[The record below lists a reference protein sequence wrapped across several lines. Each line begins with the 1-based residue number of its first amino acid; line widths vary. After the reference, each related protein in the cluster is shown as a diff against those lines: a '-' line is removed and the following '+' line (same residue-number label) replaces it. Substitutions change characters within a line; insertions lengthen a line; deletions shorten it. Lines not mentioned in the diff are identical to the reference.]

1 MADVLIVE
9 DKTSFGEVL
18 KTTLE
23 EAGISSLI
31 STSGREALNIF
42 KKEKFEICLLD
53 LRLPDIDGL
62 DLLKELKNI
71 DAETRFVIMTAFGT
85 IERAVEAMKL
95 GACDFLTKPFDMEQ
109 LTLLLRRILEE
120 KKRYY
125 ENILLKEE
133 VKRKAGFPEIV
144 GISAAIK
151 KAIELLQKVA
161 PTDTTVLLLG
171 ESGTGKELF
180 ARACHWLSPR
190 KENAFVAINCAAIPS
205 ELLENELFG
214 SEKGAFTGALTKKM
228 GKFELAD
235 KGTVFLDEVGD
246 LDLNLQ
252 AKLLRVLQERSFE
265 RLGGTSTIRIDVRII
280 AASNKDLTSL
290 VQQKRF
296 REDLFYRLSVF
307 PITIPPLR
315 ERKEDIPMLVEFFLK
330 KLKSTKKITE
340 SAVEK
345 LMDYDWPGNIRE
357 LENTIER
364 ANILASD
371 IIKPEHILLPL
382 KEKKFVAP
390 PLKMMDLK
398 SAGSLGREMAEA
410 ELIRETLKKTDYNKS
425 AAARIL
431 KVSYKT
437 LLNRI
442 ARLKQKGLL

>member
-95 GACDFLTKPFDMEQ
+95 GACDFLTKPFDLEQ

-364 ANILASD
+364 ANILAAD
-371 IIKPEHILLPL
+371 IIQPEHILLPL

>member
-9 DKTSFGEVL
+9 DKASLGEVL
-18 KTTLE
+18 KTSLE
-23 EAGISSLI
+23 DADITSLI
-31 STSGREALNIF
+31 VKTGREALQAF
-42 KKEKFEICLLD
+42 KREKFEICLLD

-62 DLLKELKNI
+62 DLLKELKAI

-95 GACDFLTKPFDMEQ
+95 GATDFLTKPFEMEQ
-109 LTLLLRRILEE
+109 LILLVKRILEE

-133 VKRKAGFPEIV
+133 VKRTFGFPEIV
-144 GISAAIK
+144 GGSKAIK
-151 KAIELLQKVA
+151 SAIELLQKVA

-180 ARACHWLSPR
+180 ARACHILSSR
-190 KENAFVAINCAAIPS
+190 KENTFVAINCAAIPQ

-214 SEKGAFTGALTKKM
+214 SEKGAFTGATTRKI

-252 AKLLRVLQERSFE
+252 AKILRVLQERTFE
-265 RLGGTSTIRIDVRII
+265 RLGGTSTIRVDVRII
-280 AASNKDLTSL
+280 AASNRDLTSL
-290 VQQKRF
+290 VKEKKF

-315 ERKEDIPMLVEFFLK
+315 ERREDIPILAEFFLK
-330 KLKSTKKITE
+330 RLKSKKKLTE
-340 SAVEK
+340 SALKK
-345 LMDYDWPGNIRE
+345 LMGYDWPGNIRE

-364 ANILASD
+364 ANILAGD
-371 IIKPEHILLPL
+371 VIQPEDILLPL
-382 KEKKFVAP
+382 REKRFITR
-390 PLKMMDLK
+390 PLEEMDLK

-425 AAARIL
+425 EAARIL
-431 KVSYKT
+431 RVSYKT

-442 ARLKQKGLL
+442 TRLKQKGLL